1 MLSSQKTF
9 QCVGTNSIGQFTK
22 IFKFVKLNRPGE
34 VFFRGNFFN
43 ITPTSARVRIQL
55 PVVEDQKEEM
65 TGYLFRIEQA
75 EFAKNPAARPE
86 IRSLEPLKYNE
97 LTRIAEFLIS
107 DLRFSTEYVVS
118 VAAVNRGGEG
128 PFIESPGPLM
138 TADDRVPY
146 QPIIEQISTGSYNHT
161 FRYRVSN
168 NGGHTVIS
176 YQLVYTCGEMKHV
189 RYLIE
194 KVT

>member
-9 QCVGTNSIGQFTK
+9 LCVGSNSIGQFTK
-22 IFKFVKLNRPGE
+22 IFKLVKLNRPGE

-43 ITPTSARVRIQL
+43 ITPTSARIRVQL

-75 EFAKNPAARPE
+75 EFATNPAARPE
-86 IRSLEPLKYNE
+86 IRSLDPLKYNQ

-128 PFIESPGPLM
+128 PFVEATGPLM

-146 QPIIEQISTGSYNHT
+146 QPIIEQVSTGSHNHT
-161 FRYRVSN
+161 FSYRVSN
-168 NGGHTVIS
+168 NGGHDVIS
-176 YQLVYTCGEMKHV
+176 YQLVYTCGENKHV
-189 RYLIE
+189 RFF
-194 KVT
+194 